1 MAMQDAPKGSRA
13 SKVKV
18 RISANA
24 IVIGFSAGFFR
35 KYELSKTDAKY
46 VRLGYDKSSGNIG
59 VEFRKENKDGKAMLI
74 TYPENSLSGSCPVGA
89 ILTVF
94 DLDISEIAGDYEEG
108 DAIKA
113 NVKINGWAENGFL
126 LITSRRK
133 KLKKKIK

>member
-1 MAMQDAPKGSRA
+1 MGMQDAPKGSRA
-13 SKVKV
+13 SAVKV

-24 IVIGFSAGFFR
+24 KVIAFSSGLFR

-46 VRLGYDKSSGNIG
+46 ARLGYDKSTGNIG
-59 VEFRKENKDGKAMLI
+59 VELLKENKDGKAMLI
-74 TYPENSLSGSCPVGA
+74 TYPKNSLSGSCPVGA

-94 DLDISEIAGDYEEG
+94 DLDISEIAGYYEEA

-113 NVKINGWAENGFL
+113 NVKINGWTDNGFL
-126 LITSRRK
+126 LITSKRK